1 MAFAPNMKWLKP
13 PVFLLCLAPLFV
25 LLLQLFSG
33 QVNSAPVL
41 SALHLDTDLGANP
54 IQKLT
59 FTTGDTTLTLLCI
72 TLAITPLRRLTGLAW
87 LIKFRRMVGLFAFF
101 YGCVHFSIYWIDL
114 YYGAKNIE
122 QSLSVAAVLKDV
134 AKRPFITAGFTAL
147 VLMVPLAFTSTAGWI
162 RRLGGKR
169 WQRLHRLIYASA
181 IAGVV
186 HYWWQVKSDIRMPL
200 LYGTVVA
207 VLLGY
212 RMIYA
217 VRKGPRAAPI
227 KPTAED

>member
-1 MAFAPNMKWLKP
+1 MKWLKP

-217 VRKGPRAAPI
+217 VRKGPTAAPI

>member
-200 LYGTVVA
+200 LYGSVVA

-217 VRKGPRAAPI
+217 VRKGPTAAPI

>member
-1 MAFAPNMKWLKP
+1 MPFVPNMKWLKP

-59 FTTGDTTLTLLCI
+59 FTTGDTTLTMLCI
-72 TLAITPLRRLTGLAW
+72 ALGITPLRRLTGLAW

-217 VRKGPRAAPI
+217 VRKGPAAAPI
-227 KPTAED
+227 KATAED